1 MNIGKVL
8 RDAVFVMASAG
19 VAGLIVV
26 CSTERYEGMIGE
38 ADTDGSRL
46 TLCSIPTDPDSSR
59 MLVSVVVL
67 TPALML
73 AGISARPVRRRY
85 RIAISLAVLALWL
98 YCFFVRFA
106 GCAA

>member
-1 MNIGKVL
+1 
-8 RDAVFVMASAG
+8 MASAG

-38 ADTDGSRL
+38 VDPDGSRL

-59 MLVSVVVL
+59 MLVSVVML
-67 TPALML
+67 IPALML
-73 AGISARPVRRRY
+73 AATAARPVRHRY
-85 RIAISLAVLALWL
+85 RMAISLAVLALWL
-98 YCFFVRFA
+98 YCFFVRFV